1 MERRG
6 TRVIKQS
13 KQKKKKEKSS
23 RPFSVPTGHQDAPA
37 RVAHLNWLRFI
48 LQRTCTVLS
57 MSSQSGDSSALE
69 KQEPLPQ
76 IHFPYNYYFIAQEE
90 NQQGAPPFISELA
103 N

>member
-1 MERRG
+1 
-6 TRVIKQS
+6 
-13 KQKKKKEKSS
+13 
-23 RPFSVPTGHQDAPA
+23 
-37 RVAHLNWLRFI
+37 
-48 LQRTCTVLS
+48 